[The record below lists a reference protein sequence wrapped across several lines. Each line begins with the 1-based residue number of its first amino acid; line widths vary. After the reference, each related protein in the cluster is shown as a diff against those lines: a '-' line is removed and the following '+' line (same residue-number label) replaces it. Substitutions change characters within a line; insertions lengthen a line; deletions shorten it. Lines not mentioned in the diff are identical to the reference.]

1 MIAFIDLCRQIAAQ
15 NDAVNGPGASRADS
29 LAAAIAL
36 TTLAILAIGVAAIT
50 GDA

>member
-1 MIAFIDLCRQIAAQ
+1 MTYLIDLCRHIAAQ
-15 NDAVNGPGASRADS
+15 NDAVNGAGASRADS

-36 TTLAILAIGVAAIT
+36 TGFAIIAIGVAAIT

>member
-1 MIAFIDLCRQIAAQ
+1 MIEFLNLCRFVARQ

-29 LAAAIAL
+29 HAAAIAL
-36 TTLAILAIGVAAIT
+36 TGFAIIAIGVAAIT